1 MLQSIQELAIGIHG
15 EPQQPNK
22 KRGKM
27 ANITGMDTLC
37 IPMTKI
43 DEDKN
48 FVWYQFKV
56 SVYTDKYAIDK
67 QGRKVENIEHKYG
80 VFKFKKTGLLKD
92 STIEFIEDKTDQAL
106 INNERL
112 IYCCLAVMIR
122 CKRNGV
128 YPENEM
134 WASG

>member
-1 MLQSIQELAIGIHG
+1 
-15 EPQQPNK
+15 
-22 KRGKM
+22 M

-43 DEDKN
+43 NEDN
-48 FVWYQFKV
+48 DFVWYKFKV
-56 SVYTDKYAIDK
+56 SVYVNNNTINK
-67 QGRKVENIEHKYG
+67 QGTEVEDVEHRYG

-92 STIEFIEDKTDQAL
+92 STFEIIENQTDPVL
-106 INNERL
+106 MNSERL
-112 IYCCLAVMIR
+112 IYCCFSVMMR